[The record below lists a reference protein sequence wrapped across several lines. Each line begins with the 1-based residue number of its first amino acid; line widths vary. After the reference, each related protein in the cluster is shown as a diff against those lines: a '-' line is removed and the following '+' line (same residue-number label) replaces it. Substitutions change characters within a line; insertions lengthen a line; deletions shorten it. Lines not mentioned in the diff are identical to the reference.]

1 VKVIRVGA
9 YETNKFTPPLWHLVA
24 YTNVPPTE
32 GFLYGQRLPGMR
44 PWLTNA
50 RPQRLEPN
58 TVYRLFVQAGRAKGQ
73 IDFHTSGLVE
83 PNN

>member
-1 VKVIRVGA
+1 VKVVPLGA

-24 YTNVPPTE
+24 YTNVTPTE
-32 GFLYGQRLPGMR
+32 GFLYGEPIPGMR
-44 PWLTNA
+44 PALTNA
-50 RPQRLEPN
+50 LPRRLEPN

-73 IDFHTSGLVE
+73 IDFHTSTLIE